1 MQSSQTLNTNPIV
14 QRAIGIA
21 TLRNQAVTAIAR
33 DPAATAQAAVVI
45 AVAALA
51 NAIGGGADSFREFV
65 FAFGVGFASWFIFAA
80 LAFSLSTRFFGTPTT
95 HATPEALI
103 RTLGFAR
110 GPAVLGIVGL
120 MPFFGELVAG
130 IGNLW
135 MLVACVFVVRYTLGL
150 TIVRSLLTVVVASI
164 LATLIGALLAVILG
178 VDPGFGAV
186 FL

>member
-21 TLRNQAVTAIAR
+21 TLHNSTVTAIAR
-33 DPAATAQAAVVI
+33 DPAATAQAAIVI

-51 NAIGGGADSFREFV
+51 NAIGGAADSFREFV
-65 FAFGVGFASWFIFAA
+65 FAFGIGFASWFIFAA
-80 LAFSLSTRFFGTPTT
+80 LAFSLSTKFFGTPTT
-95 HATPEALI
+95 HATPESLI

-120 MPFFGELVAG
+120 VPLFGSLVAG
-130 IGNLW
+130 IGNIW

-150 TIVRSLLTVVVASI
+150 TVVRSLLTVVVAAA
-164 LATLIGALLAVILG
+164 LATLIGTLLALIFG